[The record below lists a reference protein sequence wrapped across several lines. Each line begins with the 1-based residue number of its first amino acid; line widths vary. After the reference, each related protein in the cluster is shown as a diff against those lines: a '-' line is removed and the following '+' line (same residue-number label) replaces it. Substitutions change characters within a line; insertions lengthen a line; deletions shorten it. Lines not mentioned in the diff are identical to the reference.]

1 MGRTGLRAVLRWC
14 LCFCAALATA
24 SIPVASAQTHAPK
37 ISPPP
42 QNSALS
48 PAKETPPP
56 KISSPED
63 SSNGTS
69 ARSAEPV
76 AEPSAEPVIAS
87 EPKPPAVP
95 PAEPAAEP
103 ATKPA
108 AIPSAERLPLSA
120 TEPPAAPSVVSPIA
134 PPIGPN
140 AGFTPSDG
148 LPLAGERGVT
158 HPVCL
163 QCPPAL
169 YSYPAMMKRVQG
181 NVTMDAIISKD
192 GYASDVK
199 ILGSLGSG
207 LDEQAMKAVRTW
219 QWNPAQ
225 DANGNPVVAHQTVV
239 ITFRLPK

>member
-37 ISPPP
+37 IAPPAR
-42 QNSALS
+42 NSELNS
-48 PAKETPPP
+48 TKETPAPEV
-56 KISSPED
+56 SSPEETP
-63 SSNGTS
+63 SSPS
-69 ARSAEPV
+69 
-76 AEPSAEPVIAS
+76 EPSAA
-87 EPKPPAVP
+87 
-95 PAEPAAEP
+95 PAAKSAPEP
-103 ATKPA
+103 PVGPA
-108 AIPSAERLPLSA
+108 AA
-120 TEPPAAPSVVSPIA
+120 PPAASSVSPPVVPPTAA
-134 PPIGPN
+134 PVDPV
-140 AGFTPSDG
+140 AAFTPADG

-158 HPVCL
+158 HPICL

-169 YSYPAMMKRVQG
+169 YSYPALMKRVQG
-181 NVTMDAIISKD
+181 NITLDAIISKD
-192 GYASDVK
+192 GWASDVK

-219 QWNPAQ
+219 QWKPAR